1 MRHHSAVEQKI
12 GYRTADSGDVGWLTD
27 VFVTSLRDVIT
38 DIRGG
43 WDEARERDQ
52 FLRQL
57 RLPDTRVIVAQEDP
71 AGFYTAWLA
80 GDHWFLG
87 TLCVTP
93 AQQNRGIGA
102 AAMRE
107 IARRAAGLPVHLSV
121 LKSNGAAR
129 RFYERLG
136 GRHVSSTQYHNHFVW
151 KVPIYPS

>member
-1 MRHHSAVEQKI
+1 MRYHSVVEQKI
-12 GYRTADSGDVGWLTD
+12 EYRAADPSEVGWLTD

-38 DIRGG
+38 DIRGV

-52 FLRQL
+52 FMRQL
-57 RLPDTRVIVAQEDP
+57 RLSDTRVIVAQGDP
-71 AGFYTAWLA
+71 AGFYTAWFA

-87 TLCVTP
+87 TLCMTP
-93 AQQNRGIGA
+93 DQQNHGIGA

-107 IARRAAGLPVHLSV
+107 IARQAAGLPVHLSV

-136 GRHVSSTQYHNHFVW
+136 GRYVSSTQYHNHFVCEIP
-151 KVPIYPS
+151 V